1 MSHNKIKAA
10 ARRRAAQTG
19 EPYATARRAVVT
31 ERRAAG
37 AQIPSPGAGY
47 ALRMSG
53 EIHDW
58 LADLSGSDPAAAMR
72 VGQALA
78 ALMNQGASLGD
89 PLVVS
94 TADSWPWA
102 LAEALDRSYQEG
114 LERLQLL
121 RRRTAD
127 AVTLVRDIQDQVA
140 ELESAQ
146 AKLEDIHRR
155 AQEAARPQE
164 AAQAASKLA
173 AAQREAAEARRLLPG
188 VIEARRRLEEATQR
202 RQARA
207 NAARTRKEILKA
219 SCIAAHSSLLV
230 RKTIAASLLTGD
242 DDGRPE
248 EDGGEAIS
256 TAEARLLRDVIA
268 QMEQELGQQAWPEG
282 LLELRPGAPD
292 ASTRILFAIEP
303 PGTALLI
310 AVLEGLEAV
319 RDQYWEALLLSADM
333 LRQVR
338 AGQAP
343 EAAEYAY
350 DDMRSFLEELYPGN
364 HDDADTSP
372 Q

>member
-1 MSHNKIKAA
+1 MSHDKIKAA
-10 ARRRAAQTG
+10 ARKRMAQTG
-19 EPYATARRAVVT
+19 EPYAAARRAVAT
-31 ERRAAG
+31 GRRAAG
-37 AQIPSPGAGY
+37 GQIPSPGAGY

-58 LADLSGSDPAAAMR
+58 LADLSGSDPTAAMR

-78 ALMNQGASLGD
+78 ALMNEGVSLGD

-121 RRRTAD
+121 RRRVAG
-127 AVTLVRDIQDQVA
+127 AATLVRDIQDQVA

-155 AQEAARPQE
+155 AQDAARPQE

-173 AAQREAAEARRLLPG
+173 AAQQQAAEVRRLLPG
-188 VIEARRRLEEATQR
+188 VIEAGHRLGEATQR
-202 RQARA
+202 LQARA
-207 NAARTRKEILKA
+207 DAARARKEVLKA
-219 SCIAAHSSLLV
+219 SYIAAHSSLEA

-248 EDGGEAIS
+248 EDSGEAIS

-268 QMEQELGQQAWPEG
+268 QMERELGQQAWPEG
-282 LLELRPGAPD
+282 LMELRPGAPD
-292 ASTRILFAIEP
+292 TSIRILFALEP

-319 RDQYWEALLLSADM
+319 RDQYLEAILLSADM

-343 EAAEYAY
+343 EAAAHAY
-350 DDMRSFLEELYPGN
+350 DDIRSFLEELYPGN

-372 Q
+372 H

>member
-1 MSHNKIKAA
+1 MSHDKIKAA
-10 ARRRAAQTG
+10 ARRRMAQTG

-37 AQIPSPGAGY
+37 AQNPSPGAGY

-78 ALMNQGASLGD
+78 ALMSEGASLGD

-102 LAEALDRSYQEG
+102 LAEALDRSYQAG
-114 LERLQLL
+114 LEGLQLL

-127 AVTLVRDIQDQVA
+127 AVTLIRDIQDQVA

-146 AKLEDIHRR
+146 AKLEDIRRR

-173 AAQREAAEARRLLPG
+173 AAQQEAAEARRLLPG
-188 VIEARRRLEEATQR
+188 VIEARHRLEEATQR

-207 NAARTRKEILKA
+207 DAARTRKEVLKA
-219 SCIAAHSSLLV
+219 SCIAAHSSLLA
-230 RKTIAASLLTGD
+230 RKTIAASLPTGD
-242 DDGRPE
+242 DDGGPE
-248 EDGGEAIS
+248 EDSGEAIG
-256 TAEARLLRDVIA
+256 TAQARLLRDVIA
-268 QMEQELGQQAWPEG
+268 QMERELGQQAWPAG

-292 ASTRILFAIEP
+292 ASVRILFAIEP

-319 RDQYWEALLLSADM
+319 QDQYGEALLLSADM
-333 LRQVR
+333 LHQVR

-343 EAAEYAY
+343 EAAEHAY
-350 DDMRSFLEELYPGN
+350 DDMRSFLEELYPGPPRRC
-364 HDDADTSP
+364 DTSP